1 MLCRIRFYI
10 SQPLLRMLYYS
21 LIYHNFIMEISYGLI
36 LIQSD
41 WKITTENIKNN
52 NLYIIHYNTPSTFKK
67 LHLLNTHQI
76 IDLLIPSF
84 SFGLNNN
91 VLPPYF
97 DDFCIEKFN
106 VHSYN
111 TRESKQLH
119 MIFNRPTNYGKY
131 CTRER

>member
-1 MLCRIRFYI
+1 
-10 SQPLLRMLYYS
+10 MLYYS

-76 IDLLIPSF
+76 IDLLIASF

-106 VHSYN
+106 V
-111 TRESKQLH
+111 QL
-119 MIFNRPTNYGKY
+119 
-131 CTRER
+131 